1 MLFADV
7 KAFDKVNR
15 DKLWKILKKK
25 GVKEQVVRRIQKIY
39 EETEVMVRNKARL
52 HGNLQDKERSKAG
65 LCNETTPV

>member
-25 GVKEQVVRRIQKIY
+25 GVKEQVVRRI
-39 EETEVMVRNKARL
+39 
-52 HGNLQDKERSKAG
+52 
-65 LCNETTPV
+65 